1 MSSAFPPPPSD
12 VFEHRERV
20 RWSDCDP
27 LGIIFYGAYV
37 RILEAAEHE
46 CFRAC
51 GLPYDEL
58 RVRKGVW
65 LPRKAFRIEF
75 HAPAAMD
82 ELLAIHTW
90 FSRVGTTSLT
100 LRFEVLRAED
110 LAPRASA
117 ELTVVSVDK
126 GTIAKRPLPDFVKAA
141 IARYT
146 APPTR

>member
-1 MSSAFPPPPSD
+1 MSTAFPSPPSD

-37 RILEAAEHE
+37 RLLEAAEHE

-58 RVRKGVW
+58 RVRNGIW
-65 LPRKAFRIEF
+65 MPRKAFRIEF
-75 HAPAAMD
+75 HAPAQMD
-82 ELLAIHTW
+82 ELVTVRTW
-90 FSRVGTTSLT
+90 FSRVGTTALT
-100 LRFEVLRAED
+100 LRFEVARAD
-110 LAPRASA
+110 DQAPRASA
-117 ELTVVSVDK
+117 ELTIVSVDRE
-126 GTIAKRPLPDFVKAA
+126 TMAKRPIPAFVKSA

-146 APPTR
+146 AG